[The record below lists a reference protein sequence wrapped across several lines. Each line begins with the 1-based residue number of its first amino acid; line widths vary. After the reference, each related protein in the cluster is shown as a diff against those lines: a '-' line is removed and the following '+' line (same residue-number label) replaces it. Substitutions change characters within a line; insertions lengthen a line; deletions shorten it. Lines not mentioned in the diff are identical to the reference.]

1 MVSKSL
7 NVCCWNVNSLFN
19 RVNGVRTNK
28 LDDPLFLQSL
38 NSEIIIL
45 TETHACK
52 NDILTIDGYF
62 CISNCRSEQPSR
74 LRGGVAIFMKRNI
87 KAGIKIIDISP
98 ASSGYT
104 KRTGVDKIL
113 FQKLESDIVKFTPDN
128 YVMIM
133 GDINAHVN
141 CNDLDFIINEESDV
155 MEDSLPANYLIDNKH
170 LLRNTAI
177 HQ

>member
-1 MVSKSL
+1 MLLLNNTRADIVVYRMVSKSL

-38 NSEIIIL
+38 NSGIIIL

-87 KAGIKIIDISP
+87 KAGISIIDNSQDDMIWI
-98 ASSGYT
+98 
-104 KRTGVDKIL
+104 KLCKNFFKFKKKIYL
-113 FQKLESDIVKFTPDN
+113 FAEFTSHQLLLAILEEQ
-128 YVMIM
+128 
-133 GDINAHVN
+133 A
-141 CNDLDFIINEESDV
+141 
-155 MEDSLPANYLIDNKH
+155 LIKYYFKN
-170 LLRNTAI
+170 
-177 HQ
+177 

>member
-1 MVSKSL
+1 MLLLNNTRAYIVVYRMVSKSL

-19 RVNGVRTNK
+19 RVNGVRINK

-45 TETHACK
+45 TETRACK

-87 KAGIKIIDISP
+87 KAGIKIIDNSQ
-98 ASSGYT
+98 
-104 KRTGVDKIL
+104 D
-113 FQKLESDIVKFTPDN
+113 D
-128 YVMIM
+128 MI
-133 GDINAHVN
+133 
-141 CNDLDFIINEESDV
+141 
-155 MEDSLPANYLIDNKH
+155 
-170 LLRNTAI
+170 
-177 HQ
+177 Q